1 VNRQPRIGLVGCGSW
16 GKHILRDLV
25 TLGCEVAVVAR
36 SDRSVANA
44 NDGGASSVV
53 GSTGELSAVDG
64 IVVATPTSTHAATLD
79 EALEHG
85 VPVFVEKPLTDDLA
99 DAERLAAEAPD
110 RLFVMDKWRYHPGV
124 ELLGAIARERE
135 LGGVIGLRTTRIG
148 WGNPHEVD
156 TVWILVPHDLAMG
169 LEILGA
175 LPKPRSAVADSA
187 AGSVT
192 GLIGVLGGSPWL
204 TVDVSSRALARRRE
218 ITLVCEEGV
227 ATLEDGYSDRVCIM
241 RGTDHN
247 TTTTPEPELRPI
259 STELPLLR
267 ELRAFVEHLGGGPPP
282 RSSAAEGAAIV
293 RAVAELRSLA
303 GLSS

>member
-1 VNRQPRIGLVGCGSW
+1 
-16 GKHILRDLV
+16 
-25 TLGCEVAVVAR
+25 
-36 SDRSVANA
+36 
-44 NDGGASSVV
+44 V
-53 GSTGELSAVDG
+53 GSTGELRAVDG
-64 IVVATPTSTHAATLD
+64 IVVATPTSTHAAALD

-85 VPVFVEKPLTDDLA
+85 VPVFVEKPLTDDPAEA
-99 DAERLAAEAPD
+99 DRLAAAAPD

-124 ELLGAIARERE
+124 ELLGTIARERE

-156 TVWILVPHDLAMG
+156 AVWILAPHDLAMG

-175 LPKPRSAVADSA
+175 IPKPRSAVADSA
-187 AGSVT
+187 AGSVS

-227 ATLEDGYSDRVCIM
+227 AALEDGYSDRVRIM
-241 RGTDHN
+241 RGADPDN
-247 TTTTPEPELRPI
+247 TMTTTPEPELRPI

-267 ELRAFVEHLGGGPPP
+267 ELRAFVEHLRGGPPP
-282 RSSAAEGAAIV
+282 RSNAAEGAAIV
-293 RAVAELRSLA
+293 RAIAELRSLA